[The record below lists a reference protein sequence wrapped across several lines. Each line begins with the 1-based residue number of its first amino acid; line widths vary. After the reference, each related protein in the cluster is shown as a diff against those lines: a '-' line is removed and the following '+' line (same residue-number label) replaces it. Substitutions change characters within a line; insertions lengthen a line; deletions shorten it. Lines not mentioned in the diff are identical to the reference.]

1 MDGIHVAH
9 LISFLCCVVF
19 LAWFFRHMSCVPKG
33 ASISGLSVHDC
44 PFGFSTVYLW
54 IVCSWLPLRFLYRLS
69 LDCLFMIA
77 PFGFSTSISG
87 LSVHDCPFGFSTV
100 YKTKNVSSLPL
111 STMCRLDFGA
121 LPTVWYFLVL
131 SFSFIEVLL
140 SYLLGKRLSNY
151 ISVKPL
157 RYDWWT

>member
-1 MDGIHVAH
+1 MIAPSV
-9 LISFLCCVVF
+9 
-19 LAWFFRHMSCVPKG
+19 
-33 ASISGLSVHDC
+33 SIPFIFGLSVHDC
-44 PFGFSTVYLW
+44 PFGFSTS
-54 IVCSWLPLRFLYRLS
+54 ISGLS
-69 LDCLFMIA
+69 VHDC

-157 RYDWWT
+157 RYD

>member
-33 ASISGLSVHDC
+33 A
-44 PFGFSTVYLW
+44 
-54 IVCSWLPLRFLYRLS
+54 
-69 LDCLFMIA
+69 
-77 PFGFSTSISG
+77 SISG

-157 RYDWWT
+157 RYD

>member
-1 MDGIHVAH
+1 MIVPSVS
-9 LISFLCCVVF
+9 LPFL
-19 LAWFFRHMSCVPKG
+19 
-33 ASISGLSVHDC
+33 
-44 PFGFSTVYLW
+44 
-54 IVCSWLPLRFLYRLS
+54 
-69 LDCLFMIA
+69 
-77 PFGFSTSISG
+77 SG

-140 SYLLGKRLSNY
+140 SYLLGKRLFNY

-157 RYDWWT
+157 RYD